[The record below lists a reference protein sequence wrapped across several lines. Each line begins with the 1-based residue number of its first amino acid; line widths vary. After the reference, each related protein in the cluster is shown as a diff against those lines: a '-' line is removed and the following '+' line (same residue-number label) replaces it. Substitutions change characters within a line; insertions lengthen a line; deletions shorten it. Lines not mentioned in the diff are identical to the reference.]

1 MGRSQETYSKKENEK
16 KKIQKRKDKEERRQE
31 RKANSNKGKSF
42 EDMLAYVD
50 ENGQLTSTP
59 PDPSKRKE
67 LSLENIQLGARI
79 ETRAEAAERFR
90 TGMIVSFNDQKGYGF
105 IRDLQSQDS
114 VFFHV
119 NGLLEEVKEGNK
131 VTFET
136 EQGKKGLNAIRV
148 QLKKD

>member
-79 ETRAEAAERFR
+79 ETPAEAAERFR
-90 TGMIVSFNDQKGYGF
+90 TGMIVSYNDQKGYGF
-105 IRDLQSQDS
+105 IRDLQSQES